1 MSWLLFARLSSV
13 HVKVSAHND
22 FMMVMRGNQ
31 SGELP
36 ASAWAPVAQPLTYQG
51 DLCPVSG
58 SPRQLPVACLMLGS
72 QPECNQC
79 ARLARPPNLWHVRPW
94 ALAQP
99 VACTP
104 GIWPAQC
111 LRTLESVGLLRQV
124 ARRQPCVGVSCDASI
139 ARCTEP
145 KSESAWLPQRR

>member
-51 DLCPVSG
+51 DLWPVSG
-58 SPRQLPVACLMLGS
+58 SPSQLPVACLMLGS
-72 QPECNQC
+72 QPECNHSLPGWPAHPTSGTSGPGPWPNLWP
-79 ARLARPPNLWHVRPW
+79 ARLASGLLANMRVSWPPEAGRPPPTVRW
-94 ALAQP
+94 SQL
-99 VACTP
+99 
-104 GIWPAQC
+104 
-111 LRTLESVGLLRQV
+111 
-124 ARRQPCVGVSCDASI
+124 
-139 ARCTEP
+139 
-145 KSESAWLPQRR
+145 